1 MKAAVLESIGSDFTF
16 ADIDV
21 AEPEGVEV
29 LIDVKASGLCHTDLT
44 LSRHDLGIRVPAVY
58 GHEVAGVVAA
68 IGPDVRDL
76 RVGDHVVACSIQS
89 CGTCAKCTG
98 GRTYLCSNPS
108 FTLRSEG
115 DAPRLSRDGK
125 PVSQF
130 FGIGGF
136 AEQVLIHEHQ
146 LVAIDKEIDFAPAAL
161 LGCGVVTGAGAVL
174 NSANV
179 QQGDS
184 VVVVGAG
191 GVGLS
196 AISGARIA
204 GATRIIAI
212 DIQEAKLERAR
223 RFGATDTINSSETD
237 PAKAVLA
244 LTDGGVN
251 HVFDFVGNKAVTEQ
265 GIRMLAHGGG
275 LYLIGVSGT
284 PSNFEVENFNTINN
298 QIRIQGVIMG
308 SSNFKADIPMYAELY
323 RQGRMNLNELISKR
337 ISLGELNEG
346 FAALSDPGTARV
358 VITSF

>member
-1 MKAAVLESIGSDFTF
+1 MKAAVIESIGSGFTL
-16 ADIDV
+16 ADIDI
-21 AEPEGVEV
+21 AEPEGAEV

-44 LSRHDLGIRVPAVY
+44 FARHDLGVSMPAVF
-58 GHEVAGVVAA
+58 GHEVSGVVAA
-68 IGPDVRDL
+68 IGPDVRGL
-76 RVGDHVVACSIQS
+76 CVGDHVVACNIPF
-89 CGTCAKCTG
+89 CGECANCSR

-108 FTLRSEG
+108 FTQRADG
-115 DAPRLSRDGK
+115 HGPRLSREGR

-146 LVAIDKEIDFAPAAL
+146 LVAVNKEIGFAQAAL

-174 NSANV
+174 NTANV
-179 QQGDS
+179 QPGDS

-212 DIQEAKLERAR
+212 DIQDAKLERAR
-223 RFGATDTINSSETD
+223 LFGATDTINSSKTE
-237 PAKAVLA
+237 PVGAVLA
-244 LTDGGVN
+244 LTDGGAN
-251 HVFDFVGNKAVTEQ
+251 HIFDLVGTKAVAEQ
-265 GIRMLAHGGG
+265 DIRMLARGGG
-275 LYLIGVSGT
+275 LYLIGVSGA
-284 PSNFEVENFNTINN
+284 PSTFEIQNLNAISK

-323 RQGRMNLNELISKR
+323 RQGRMNLDELISKR
-337 ISLGELNEG
+337 ISLDALNEG
-346 FAALSDPGTARV
+346 YAALSEPGAARV
-358 VITSF
+358 VVTSF